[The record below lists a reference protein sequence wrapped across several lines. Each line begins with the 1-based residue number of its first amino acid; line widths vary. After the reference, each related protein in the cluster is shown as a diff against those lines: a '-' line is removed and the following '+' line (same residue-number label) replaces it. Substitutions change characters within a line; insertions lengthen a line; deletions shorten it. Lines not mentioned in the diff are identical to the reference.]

1 MTLQTIEVPLTVYY
15 LEPTNEDL
23 WQTDVLVYR
32 VPCDTE
38 ARPDATSMKEFDKKQ
53 KMKRQKSGSKQV
65 GNSSGKQSLL
75 AEWKGSRHL
84 FK

>member
-1 MTLQTIEVPLTVYY
+1 MTLKTIEVPLTVYY

-23 WQTDVLVYR
+23 RQTDVLVYR

-53 KMKRQKSGSKQV
+53 KMKRQKSESKQ
-65 GNSSGKQSLL
+65 GGKSSGKQSLL
-75 AEWKGSRHL
+75 AECKCSRHL